1 MKKVLLT
8 LMVLGITSSCTSF
21 GYEIKYMETGAV
33 KNFTPIAFGSNAPW
47 LPGNREMKAQ
57 RIREVRR
64 YNAETEA
71 IRNMYKQ
78 NINLNINTI
87 SNGGNNRVQ
96 TQEHTVS
103 LDQNNPNANQPKTE
117 VKKFTSATCNGITYY
132 TKNNPCSL

>member
-8 LMVLGITSSCTSF
+8 LMVLGITSSGTTF
-21 GYEIKYMETGAV
+21 GYEVKFMETGAV

-71 IRNMYKQ
+71 IRNMYRQ
-78 NINLNINTI
+78 NINLNINTNT
-87 SNGGNNRVQ
+87 NGGNKKIQ
-96 TQEHTVS
+96 TEDHTVS
-103 LDQNNPNANQPKTE
+103 LNENNPMANLPKVE
-117 VKKFTSATCNGITYY
+117 AKKFTSVTCHGITYY
-132 TKNNPCSL
+132 SENNPCSL